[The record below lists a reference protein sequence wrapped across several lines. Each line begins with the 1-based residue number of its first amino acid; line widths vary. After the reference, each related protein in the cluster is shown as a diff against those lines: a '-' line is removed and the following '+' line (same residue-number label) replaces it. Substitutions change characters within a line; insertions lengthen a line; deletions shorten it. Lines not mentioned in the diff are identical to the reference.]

1 MTPDDLRLGAQ
12 ELIARY
18 DLTCRLLITLIE
30 WHEGQDQPDL
40 HDGDSLTSDAYA
52 VAGML
57 LARSIGEFLAS
68 SGTREDDWRATDFVR
83 SPPSFDL
90 RPFNEWVNK
99 TIAHATR
106 TDTGPF
112 LAYVSLVHAL
122 VSGMSRFVAAL
133 EQSDSETAALFHE
146 VQTRLQEHPLMKR
159 PPLRSRRDTVR
170 GVPNRPPDFAWR
182 PQR

>member
-1 MTPDDLRLGAQ
+1 MTPNDLRSGAQ

-30 WHEGQDQPDL
+30 WHEGPDHEGL

-52 VAGML
+52 VAGVL
-57 LARSIGEFLAS
+57 LARSVGEFLSS
-68 SGTREDDWRATDFVR
+68 SGRREDDWRATDFLS
-83 SPPSFDL
+83 SPPPFDV

-106 TDTGPF
+106 TDTGF
-112 LAYVSLVHAL
+112 LLSYVGLVHAL

-133 EQSDSETAALFHE
+133 EKSDSETADLFHD
-146 VQTRLQEHPLMKR
+146 VQARLQDHSLMKR
-159 PPLRSRRDTVR
+159 PPLRSRNETVR